1 MDKDKELVY
10 NSGVMVETTKVIGIK
25 INQMDLE
32 DMYMRMEK
40 HMKVIG
46 KISMQKVKV
55 NFIN

>member
-32 DMYMRMEK
+32 DMYMRTEK
-40 HMKVIG
+40 HTKVIG
-46 KISMQKVKV
+46 KINMQKVKA
-55 NFIN
+55 NFTN